1 MQRIICI
8 YIVCLIFIPTSTSLV
23 IPSAY
28 LHIHLQCIPIQDMPR
43 CQDRFQRIQEQSNY
57 LASFV
62 PWILN
67 LPDFSLGKRQT
78 HNFFSDFFPG
88 FYRFPPSFLG
98 LAICSKRSPSV
109 HRNPPLPRSTSRSD
123 DCCGK

>member
-78 HNFFSDFFPG
+78 HNFFFRFFSGILPLSSIFFG
-88 FYRFPPSFLG
+88 PCDLFKTIAFRASESAAATFYVPVG
-98 LAICSKRSPSV
+98 
-109 HRNPPLPRSTSRSD
+109 
-123 DCCGK
+123 